1 MFVIDTTR
9 ERPLAPEE
17 YRVNEWRIAELVRH
31 GYAPVHALLLAL
43 DPDVDLELARRLAR
57 SGCPPSLALG
67 ILT

>member
-1 MFVIDTTR
+1 MINTTR
-9 ERPLAPEE
+9 ERPLAAEE

-31 GYAPVHALLLAL
+31 GYGPVQALLLAL

-57 SGCPPSLALG
+57 RGCPPAVALR